1 MTNGLPGSIE
11 YPDANSL
18 LTAAQTA
25 LGAGQARLAIHLY
38 SAAFE
43 TSASQGNA
51 VTEELVGGIRVAL
64 NLAFELGDRAIAE
77 SLINLLEPFNNQD
90 QKTTDQE
97 RLQSLAPIGTDALII
112 DASKMDLSEGIKGV
126 AKILSEATDGFD
138 SADFDAWL
146 RQFRS
151 SLGLNPEEG
160 QSTVDEF
167 SAGLPRTAGSNLV
180 IPDRTGRPQSRSGS
194 EPSDS
199 LLVLPPGSRAVSRQS
214 DSSIESA
221 RNAGMSIGAGGV
233 GGRDQDLQERPGRPW
248 RMSYNRIVGY
258 DRALEQMRR
267 FGFYRRRE
275 REMNHFADRMA
286 SLHGVDRLSLS
297 TPFLF
302 SGDDFADIRMF
313 AMATAIEIGWP
324 VVNVKVDLDERG
336 NGTIKISGPVRNR
349 FFGGLPE
356 LGEIHTPCTV
366 LLEDIA
372 ALQQIFDTDSRAWS
386 RDGSFGGG
394 SGYGGG
400 FGNSGSGGG
409 QNPWDGSSRR
419 SIRTE
424 FGGYL
429 RELLNKQGVFFMAT
443 CLEGYEPSGLLGE
456 IVGTMHTIHV
466 NDPDAQERRAVW
478 ERLQRD
484 HPSMQ
489 GLALEQLVE
498 HSSGLSRT
506 LLLEV
511 VEETV
516 EDAYQESLASGR
528 YRPVSLTDILTSLGG
543 YVDQDSETY
552 QRLED
557 AAAEEFLR
565 ELNEI

>member
-11 YPDANSL
+11 YPDAKSL
-18 LTAAQTA
+18 LTAAQNA

-43 TSASQGNA
+43 TSASQGNVA
-51 VTEELVGGIRVAL
+51 SDELVGGIRVAL
-64 NLAFELGDRAIAE
+64 NLAFELGDRAAAE
-77 SLINLLEPFNNQD
+77 SLISLLEPFNNQD

-97 RLQSLAPIGTDALII
+97 RLQSMAPIGPDALII
-112 DASKMDLSEGIKGV
+112 DASKLDLSEGIKGV

-151 SLGLNPEEG
+151 SLGLSPEEG
-160 QSTVDEF
+160 QSSGDEF
-167 SAGLPRTAGSNLV
+167 SSGLPRSSDASLV
-180 IPDRTGRPQSRSGS
+180 LPDRSGRPQSRSTA

-214 DSSIESA
+214 DSAIEST
-221 RNAGMSIGAGGV
+221 RNSSMAIGSGGMGA
-233 GGRDQDLQERPGRPW
+233 RDQDLQERPGRPW

-372 ALQQIFDTDSRAWS
+372 ALQKIFDTDSRAWS
-386 RDGSFGGG
+386 RDGSFGGN
-394 SGYGGG
+394 SGYGS
-400 FGNSGSGGG
+400 NGSGGG

-429 RELLNKQGVFFMAT
+429 RELLSKQGVFFMAT
-443 CLEGYEPSGLLGE
+443 CLEGYEPSGLLGD
-456 IVGTMHTIHV
+456 IVGPMHTIHV

-489 GLALEQLVE
+489 GLQLDQLVDC
-498 HSSGLSRT
+498 SSGLSRT

-543 YVDQDSETY
+543 FVDQESEVY

-557 AAAEEFLR
+557 AAAEEFIR